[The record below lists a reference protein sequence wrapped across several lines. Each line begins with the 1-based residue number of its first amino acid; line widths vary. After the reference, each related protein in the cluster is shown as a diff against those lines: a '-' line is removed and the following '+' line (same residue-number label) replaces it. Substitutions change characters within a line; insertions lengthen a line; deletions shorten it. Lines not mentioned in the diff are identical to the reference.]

1 MKGVG
6 RIFSP
11 FFLAFLLCSAIVAQ
25 ELYTARGYW
34 TELNKSTFKQIQDKQ
49 AKGQS
54 LTDNETLYLKD
65 YEQYLATYYS
75 RMPEDER
82 RLFETMREQWDNE
95 AQVKPTEQSKPAE
108 VDFEL
113 RTRDRLV
120 NGLYGA
126 YYGTSLAIIGEMN
139 EAALVGVPLIMA
151 GLWQLGPVIN
161 KKKYEGIDPSTI
173 RAGNTGKFLGLGYGA
188 SLGWLVSAESETPEK
203 WVLGLSTLG
212 SITMGEIAFHAQ
224 KKKKFTEGHIELM
237 RHYGII
243 GPVVSALG
251 VLSFNPAKENLIGAA
266 LLGGGVVGLLIG
278 NQQVKKY
285 DYTMGDV
292 DAISSLTLIT
302 MAAGFT
308 VPAESIG
315 SSDNYALLLIP
326 MATAIGGT
334 IWGQH
339 AVRGANLT
347 KRQGSTLNLSSGGAA
362 LVGLG
367 VMALIG
373 TESPALNIAVPTACA
388 LLTHQ
393 LIFHSYKTENI
404 EKNLKIGRVN
414 KHHLHLSLNVMPEN
428 YFSNKQFSEKIFHTT
443 GQLGNPIVNLKLK
456 F

>member
-1 MKGVG
+1 MKGIG
-6 RIFSP
+6 RIALPLFVVLL
-11 FFLAFLLCSAIVAQ
+11 FFCSTLVAQ

-34 TELNKSTFKQIQDKQ
+34 TELTKPTYKQILEKQ
-49 AKGQS
+49 TKGQS

-65 YEQYLATYYS
+65 YEQYLAAYFS
-75 RMPEDER
+75 RMSEDER
-82 RLFETMREQWDNE
+82 RMFETMREQWDNE
-95 AQVKPTEQSKPAE
+95 ALVKPTETQSAE

-126 YYGTSLAIIGEMN
+126 YYGASLSVIGELD
-139 EAALVGVPLIMA
+139 EAAAIGVPLIMA

-161 KKKYEGIDPSTI
+161 KKKYEGINPSTI
-173 RAGNTGKFLGLGYGA
+173 RAGNTGKFLGLLYGA
-188 SLGWLVSAESETPEK
+188 SLGVFFGAEADRPEK
-203 WVLGLSTLG
+203 WVLGLSSLS
-212 SITMGEIAFHAQ
+212 SITLGEIAFHVQ
-224 KKKKFTEGHIELM
+224 KKKNYSEGHIELM
-237 RHYGII
+237 RHYGML
-243 GPVVSALG
+243 GPAVSTLG
-251 VLSFNPAKENLIGAA
+251 VLSFNPEKGNVIGAA
-266 LLGGGVVGLLIG
+266 LVGGGIVGLLIG
-278 NQQVKKY
+278 NQQSKKY

-292 DAISSLTLIT
+292 DAISSLTVIS
-302 MAAGFT
+302 MGAGFT
-308 VPAESIG
+308 VAAESI
-315 SSDNYALLLIP
+315 SSNDNYALLLIP

-367 VMALIG
+367 TMALLE
-373 TESPALNIAVPTACA
+373 TESPALIIGVPTAFA

-393 LIFHSYKTENI
+393 LIFHNYKSKNI
-404 EKNLKIGRVN
+404 EQNLKIGRVN
-414 KHHLHLSLNVMPEN
+414 KHNMQLSLNVTPEN
-428 YFSNKQFSEKIFHTT
+428 YFSNKKYAEKIFHST